1 MDGWMDLV
9 SRSSSLNTPAF
20 SCCDVLQQAP
30 RGTIS
35 FMCHVSQRLDC
46 RPRPPTID
54 MVINALRVIA
64 GGGAALCV
72 NPALKIHTCILK
84 SQISSLLVGSGQSG
98 AF

>member
-1 MDGWMDLV
+1 MDRWMDLV
-9 SRSSSLNTPAF
+9 SRSSSHNTPAF
-20 SCCDVLQQAP
+20 SRYDVLQQAP

-35 FMCHVSQRLDC
+35 FICHVSQRLDC
-46 RPRPPTID
+46 PPPTKD

-72 NPALKIHTCILK
+72 NLALKIHTCILK